1 VKGKIMEKEFWV
13 ETYKNN
19 CEIPAGHT
27 LAELTRE
34 IFSYLDS
41 TDPELRDEIGYT
53 FFATWLQQERYSVE
67 EIRGYIK
74 ELLTNLHIGIG
85 QTESDSVFLRAFS
98 ILFLAE
104 IVHNDNKKTLL
115 DRADIALILE
125 EGLWYVIA
133 EKDPRGHV
141 PVKGWAHAVAHTA
154 DLLLE
159 LAVNKNL
166 GEGDLSKILNVISEK
181 IIGSTNY
188 LYIHGEDERLA
199 KAVIEVL
206 RRNLIPLKRVEDW
219 AKSFIAQNW
228 KGAYTDEERN
238 RAYQNT
244 RNLLRSIYLG
254 LKKDEEEMPNRTEF
268 QNFFLD
274 AIKTLKPY

>member
-1 VKGKIMEKEFWV
+1 MEKEFWV

-34 IFSYLDS
+34 IFSYLGS

-53 FFATWLQQERYSVE
+53 FFATWLKQERYSVE

-85 QTESDSVFLRAFS
+85 QPESDSVFLRAFS

-115 DRADIALILE
+115 DKADIALMLE

-141 PVKGWAHAVAHTA
+141 PVKGWAHALAHTA
-154 DLLLE
+154 DLLLV
-159 LAVNKNL
+159 LAANKNL
-166 GEGDLSKILNVISEK
+166 GEDDLSKILNVISEK

-188 LYIHGEDERLA
+188 LYIHGEDERLGN
-199 KAVIEVL
+199 AVIEIL
-206 RRNLIPLKRVEDW
+206 RRHLLPLEQVEAW
-219 AKSFIAQNW
+219 AKSFVTQNW
-228 KGAYTDEERN
+228 KGALADEERN

-254 LKKDEEEMPNRTEF
+254 LKKDEKEMPNHAELETISL
-268 QNFFLD
+268 QV
-274 AIKTLKPY
+274 IKDLKPY